1 MSEYA
6 QAPEPIE
13 PSRPVRTRVKICG
26 LTRAE
31 DVRAAVDAGADAIG
45 LVFHPASPRA
55 VSIEQARS
63 LCAALPPFVTA
74 VGLFVDAPA
83 GCIARVL
90 EQVPLELLQFH
101 GEEPAD
107 LCASFGRR
115 WIKAIRM
122 RPGLDAVV
130 AVRAYLGKS
139 GGAAGILL
147 DAFDPVLAG
156 GTGQSF
162 EWGRIPPD
170 LAPSIVLAGGL
181 TPANIADAI
190 RAVRPFGVDVSG
202 GVESARG
209 IKDGAKIS
217 AFMQGVRDGDS
228 ARFDP

>member
-1 MSEYA
+1 MSEHRPA
-6 QAPEPIE
+6 RDLVD

-26 LTRAE
+26 LTRPE
-31 DVRAAVDAGADAIG
+31 DVGAAVDAGADAIG

-55 VSIEQARS
+55 VSVDLARD

-83 GCIARVL
+83 KRIAQVL

-122 RPGLDAVV
+122 RSGLDPLN
-130 AVRAYLGKS
+130 AVRAYLGTS
-139 GGAAGILL
+139 GAVGILL
-147 DAFDPVLAG
+147 DAFDPILAG

-170 LAPSIVLAGGL
+170 LAPRIVLAGGL
-181 TPANIADAI
+181 TPANVSDAI

-202 GVESARG
+202 GVESAKG
-209 IKDGAKIS
+209 IKDAAKIS

>member
-1 MSEYA
+1 M
-6 QAPEPIE
+6 
-13 PSRPVRTRVKICG
+13 
-26 LTRAE
+26 TRAE

-55 VSIEQARS
+55 VSVDLARD

-83 GCIARVL
+83 KRIVQVL

-107 LCASFGRR
+107 FCASFGRR

-122 RPGLDAVV
+122 RPGLDPLD
-130 AVRAYLGKS
+130 AVRAYLGRS

-162 EWGRIPPD
+162 EWSRIPPD
-170 LAPSIVLAGGL
+170 LAPRIVLAGGL
-181 TPANIADAI
+181 TPENVADAI
-190 RAVRPFGVDVSG
+190 RRVRPFGVDVSG
-202 GVESARG
+202 GVESAKG